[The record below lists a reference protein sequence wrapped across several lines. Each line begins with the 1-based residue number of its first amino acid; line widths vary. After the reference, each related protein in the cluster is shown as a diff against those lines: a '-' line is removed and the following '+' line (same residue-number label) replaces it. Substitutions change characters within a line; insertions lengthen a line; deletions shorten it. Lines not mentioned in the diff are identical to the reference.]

1 MTLKLNLP
9 PDTEA
14 ALKTQAQ
21 AFGMSAEDYAQQA
34 LNQMV
39 VAGQPVSLQDEL
51 SPEEWVRQFRAWAQ
65 GHDRTTPL
73 LSAEAIRRESLY
85 PDRF

>member
-14 ALKTQAQ
+14 ALKAQAQ

-39 VAGQPVSLQDEL
+39 SAGQPVSLQDEL

-73 LSAEAIRRESLY
+73 LSPEAIRRERFY